1 MAKDEQLSHGRPR
14 EGEALGTWA
23 QMYGIRV
30 YNYAL
35 IDIAHGRL
43 EAERSGDSELE
54 RRIGYAIQDAYERGF
69 RRGAE
74 TLEMKLGA

>member
-35 IDIAHGRL
+35 IDMV
-43 EAERSGDSELE
+43 SGAACDGSHDSEME

>member
-35 IDIAHGRL
+35 IDMVHG
-43 EAERSGDSELE
+43 ATGDRSGDSELE

-69 RRGAE
+69 RRGSE
-74 TLEMKLGA
+74 TLEMRLGA